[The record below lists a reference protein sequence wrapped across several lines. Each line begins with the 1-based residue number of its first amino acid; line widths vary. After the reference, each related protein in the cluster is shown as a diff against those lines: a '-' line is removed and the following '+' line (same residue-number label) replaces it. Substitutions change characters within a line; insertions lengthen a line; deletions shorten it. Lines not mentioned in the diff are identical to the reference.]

1 MNFAWLTH
9 SLLAAADPT
18 GPVRSIEYDWP
29 TATWQWALYLTVMAA
44 SLILVLFVYRR
55 DTVEVHWGW
64 RVWLVTLRLAVFAA
78 LAVILFN
85 PQERSQK
92 TAYRPSR
99 IDILFDT
106 SLSSSFP
113 ESVPDDATATAP
125 VADTISRAEA
135 VKKVF
140 ADSPLIKELQKKH
153 EIKIVTFD
161 SELSPPQYIFPS
173 GHPKARRTSTPEEIK
188 EGQATGSAEDGGA
201 AKDDPSKAKKA
212 DLSKPGGP
220 DWNELLRPRGLETR
234 LGEAVRKLIDE
245 DAGKTLA
252 GIVVVSDGAL
262 NAGVDH
268 ATANAAAK
276 AQKVRLMAVGV
287 GSTKKQSNLKL
298 AGVQAPTDVHVGDPY
313 EITAYIQGQGL
324 TGRSAEVELLVSN
337 AGDETSPPQVVE
349 KREVAILEDGI
360 PVDVKFSQNPNAAA
374 KLKYTVRTK
383 PTARVREADDTDNE
397 ESVTITVVDK
407 KTRVLMAAG
416 GPTRDYQFVRNM
428 LYRHNAVKH
437 DVWLQSVLPET
448 AGKVSQES
456 ENLLINFPDNAA
468 DLFQYDVIL
477 AFDVDWRKVPRA
489 SLELLNRWVAEESGG
504 LILLPGDV
512 YTPTLTAAGDAV
524 QPVLDLFPVYLSG
537 SEFAV
542 EREADQPWP
551 FVFTREGED
560 AGFLQLTDDPQTSA
574 IKWKS
579 FEGVYACYPVSAE
592 KAGTTVYSRFADPR
606 ANFQGKQPI
615 LMASQF
621 YGSGRV
627 VYLATTEFWRLRS
640 MSDDCAEYDRLW
652 TKMIR
657 EVGQERLTRGTQRAI
672 LMPERDKYYIGQTVR
687 VRARVLDA
695 QFKPMEA
702 DSVNVDIISPD
713 RRPLSPARHLERDK
727 SRAGQFGGDFRA
739 SLPGKYVIELRIPDT
754 NEKEVK
760 EIDVRVPDVES
771 EHREQNASLL
781 TDLVRDTGGKY
792 LRLEEVEKALPNLL
806 PDQGEEYVVDELRKQ
821 LWDRDWLYYLLIG
834 ILSLE
839 WLTRKLLRMA

>member
-1 MNFAWLTH
+1 MNSAWLITP
-9 SLLAAADPT
+9 LLAAADPT
-18 GPVRSIEYDWP
+18 GPVRSIEFEVP
-29 TATWQWALYLTVMAA
+29 TTFWQWILYAA
-44 SLILVLFVYRR
+44 VIAVSLILVLAVYFR
-55 DTVEVHWGW
+55 DTEEVHWGW
-64 RVWLVTLRLAVFAA
+64 RVWLVTLRLSVFAA
-78 LAVILFN
+78 LAVILFH
-85 PQERSQK
+85 PQERTQK

-99 IDILFDT
+99 VDVLFDT
-106 SLSSSFP
+106 SLSQGFP
-113 ESVPDDATATAP
+113 ESVPDDATSPTP
-125 VADTISRAEA
+125 ADVPTRAEA
-135 VKKVF
+135 IRKVF
-140 ADSPLIKELQKKH
+140 ADSPLIQELQKTH
-153 EIKIVTFD
+153 EVKVLTFD
-161 SELSPPQYIFPS
+161 SELSPPQHVFPS
-173 GHPKARRTSTPEEIK
+173 RHPKAFRAAADDKAK
-188 EGQATGSAEDGGA
+188 EGTTGAAAEDA
-201 AKDDPSKAKKA
+201 TKKPVSSKA
-212 DLSKPGGP
+212 GGP
-220 DWNELLRPRGLETR
+220 DWVELLRPRGLETR
-234 LGEAVRKLIDE
+234 LGEAVRKLVDE

-262 NAGVDH
+262 NAGVDP

-276 AQKVRLMAVGV
+276 AQKVRLVTIGV

-298 AGVQAPTDVHVGDPY
+298 AGLQAPTDVHVGDPY
-313 EITAYIQGQGL
+313 EITAFIQAQGL
-324 TGRSAEVELLVSN
+324 AGRSAEVELLVSA
-337 AGDETSPPQVVE
+337 AGEETSPPQLVE
-349 KREVAILEDGI
+349 KREVSILEDGI
-360 PVDVKFSQNPNAAA
+360 PVDVKFSQNPSVAA
-374 KLKYTVRTK
+374 KLKYTVRAK
-383 PTARVREADDTDNE
+383 PTARIREADDTDNE
-397 ESVTITVVDK
+397 ESATITVVDK

-448 AGKVSQES
+448 AAKVSQES
-456 ENLLINFPDNAA
+456 ENLLVNFPENAA

-477 AFDVDWRKVPRA
+477 AFDVDWRKVPLE
-489 SLELLNRWVAEESGG
+489 SLKLLNRWVAEESGG
-504 LILLPGDV
+504 LILVPGDV

-551 FVFTREGED
+551 FTFTREGED

-574 IKWKS
+574 MKWKN
-579 FEGVYACYPVSAE
+579 FDGVYACYPVSAE
-592 KAGTTVYSRFADPR
+592 KSGTTVYSRFADPR

-627 VYLATTEFWRLRS
+627 IYLATTEFWRLRS

-672 LMPERDKYYIGQTVR
+672 LMPEREKYYIGQTVR

-695 QFKPMEA
+695 TFKPMEA
-702 DSVNVDIISPD
+702 DSIGIDVIAPD
-713 RRPLSPARHLERDK
+713 RRPLSPARQLERDK
-727 SRAGQFGGDFRA
+727 TRAGQFGGDFRA

-760 EIDVRVPDVES
+760 EIEVRVPDVES

-792 LRLEEVEKALPNLL
+792 LRLEEVEKVLPKLL
-806 PDQGEEYVVDELRKQ
+806 PDQGEEYVVDELRKS
-821 LWDRDWLYYLLIG
+821 LWDRESLLYALIG